1 MLKVPEFLA
10 KAQQT
15 HGLYVNSVAFLP
27 CAEHRHRSPYLRGF
41 YNQLHKPAISGV
53 LAEVPLIDKLS
64 GAFSAGGGSVGAG
77 TADSSISFWKHVN
90 FNASRSNSAYKGST
104 VQPPALLTLVAIRY

>member
-1 MLKVPEFLA
+1 MPEFLA

-41 YNQLHKPAISGV
+41 YNQLHKPAITG
-53 LAEVPLIDKLS
+53 ALIDIVDN
-64 GAFSAGGGSVGAG
+64 GGGSGDGVFSSTASWVCGVASGESGRKAANYYFSAKSSSAVYAG
-77 TADSSISFWKHVN
+77 TS
-90 FNASRSNSAYKGST
+90 
-104 VQPPALLTLVAIRY
+104 VQPASILALVAIRY